1 MLHLVDQ
8 AVQSLI
14 EFNPKNTE
22 YLLALSGGLDSSVL
36 LYALAKIQK
45 EKSLK
50 LKLVHVNH
58 QLQTLADD
66 WVDFCKSQSALLNLE
81 CEIENVSINVN
92 SGDSIEASAR
102 YARYSVFAAYMHE
115 NMCLLTA
122 HHADDQLETFL
133 LQLFRGAGPKGLSS
147 MAWQK
152 EFKQGKHARPLLRL
166 SREQLEEYASQNK
179 LEFIQDPTN
188 DVNQFDRNFLRN
200 EIIPQIK
207 VRYPNVQKSVGRSAE
222 HIATEHFILDELLSD
237 KLQGLLIDNTLDI
250 REWSKL
256 EKNIKILLLR
266 KWISDAKMQLP
277 STKIL
282 DDVLTQLENAH
293 GESKTIISWSN
304 VEIRAY
310 SQKAFLL
317 KKIDEVNYK
326 NSAESI
332 LENAKNFQLPEEYG
346 QLSFDSGAS
355 DSLKLRLAFRL
366 GGEKLRLPR
375 HMHHINLKQLY
386 QKNRVLPWMRSRIP
400 LLFDGEVLVAIGDL
414 WLNADWLDKQKLPN
428 FSVNWANKPL
438 LFVP

>member
-14 EFNPKNTE
+14 ESNPKNTE

-36 LYALAKIQK
+36 LYSLAKIQK
-45 EKSLK
+45 ERSLK

-66 WVDFCKSQSALLNLE
+66 WVEFCKSQSALLNLE

-102 YARYSVFAAYMHE
+102 HARYAVFAGYMHE

-152 EFKQGKHARPLLRL
+152 GFMQGKHARPLLNL

-200 EIIPQIK
+200 EIIPKIK
-207 VRYPNVQKSVGRSAE
+207 ARYPNVQKISSA
-222 HIATEHFILDELLSD
+222 
-237 KLQGLLIDNTLDI
+237 
-250 REWSKL
+250 
-256 EKNIKILLLR
+256 
-266 KWISDAKMQLP
+266 
-277 STKIL
+277 
-282 DDVLTQLENAH
+282 
-293 GESKTIISWSN
+293 
-304 VEIRAY
+304 
-310 SQKAFLL
+310 
-317 KKIDEVNYK
+317 
-326 NSAESI
+326 
-332 LENAKNFQLPEEYG
+332 
-346 QLSFDSGAS
+346 
-355 DSLKLRLAFRL
+355 
-366 GGEKLRLPR
+366 
-375 HMHHINLKQLY
+375 
-386 QKNRVLPWMRSRIP
+386 
-400 LLFDGEVLVAIGDL
+400 
-414 WLNADWLDKQKLPN
+414 
-428 FSVNWANKPL
+428 
-438 LFVP
+438 